1 MKTINVVGAAIIA
14 PPYVLAFRRGQNTS
28 MPGKWEFPGGKV
40 EPGES
45 REAALARE
53 LREEL
58 QLHVSVGAVLG
69 HGKAEVMPGTFV
81 HLDVF
86 EVIAESRD
94 LDYALT
100 DHDAAKWLHADELAS
115 IDWAD
120 ADIPV
125 LRALK
130 TRLLA

>member
-1 MKTINVVGAAIIA
+1 
-14 PPYVLAFRRGQNTS
+14 
-28 MPGKWEFPGGKV
+28 
-40 EPGES
+40 
-45 REAALARE
+45 
-53 LREEL
+53 
-58 QLHVSVGAVLG
+58 
-69 HGKAEVMPGTFV
+69 MPGTFV